1 MLRQSAPFVCLA
13 LLLGSCQENMTQ
25 NNTASHR
32 SVSEQK
38 PIVALVP
45 LMDNTKHGLSWD
57 ISEELTSS
65 IHHRLLQKDKLYL
78 VDKDKVLSATKK
90 LKESD
95 NPFLNDLS
103 WMKNSFASNEFV
115 VFLELIE
122 HNEVPV
128 YSSRQAAPG
137 EVDADLQMSVR
148 VRVVDL
154 RGEQPKIVLQ
164 ELIHES
170 HRIPKQFTKDNFHQ
184 VPWDD
189 DSFSISPIGL
199 AHDALSKEIAVRV
212 QDYILLSTRK

>member
-1 MLRQSAPFVCLA
+1 MFRQSAPFVCLA
-13 LLLGSCQENMTQ
+13 LLVGSCEDNMSQ
-25 NNTASHR
+25 NNYAGYQ
-32 SVSEQK
+32 SVVEKK
-38 PIVALVP
+38 PLVALLP
-45 LMDNTKHGLSWD
+45 LIDNTKHGLSWD

-65 IHHRLLQKDKLYL
+65 VHHRLLLKDKLYL
-78 VDKDKVLSATKK
+78 VDKEKVLSATKK

-95 NPFLNDLS
+95 NPFVNDLS
-103 WMKNSFASNEFV
+103 WMKRSFPSDEFV

-122 HNEVPV
+122 HDEVPV
-128 YSSRQAAPG
+128 YSTRQAAPG

-170 HRIPKQFTKDNFHQ
+170 HRIPKQFTKANFHQ

-189 DSFSISPIGL
+189 DSFSISPVGL